1 MKMLLQTCCAP
12 CLSGSR
18 ISFEDED
25 IDITAYWYDPNIQ
38 PFSEHQKRLHTLERY
53 LFLKP
58 MKYIIEPGYEQNSYM
73 VRQMEK
79 LAANGMVDDCD
90 IMSEKNRKVRCEMCY
105 DIRLGKTADFAKKNG
120 YDAISSTLLLS
131 KHQDHEAIRRSSKK
145 MADIHDVEFIYKDLR
160 KNWKDSIRISKELE
174 LYRQPY
180 CGCIFS
186 EHERYASK

>member
-1 MKMLLQTCCAP
+1 
-12 CLSGSR
+12 
-18 ISFEDED
+18 
-25 IDITAYWYDPNIQ
+25 
-38 PFSEHQKRLHTLERY
+38 
-53 LFLKP
+53 
-58 MKYIIEPGYEQNSYM
+58 
-73 VRQMEK
+73 MEN
-79 LAANGMVDDCD
+79 LASKGMIVDDD
-90 IMSEKNRKVRCEMCY
+90 IMSEKDRKVRCEMCY
-105 DIRLGKTADFAKKNG
+105 DIRLGKTAEFAKNNG

-131 KHQDHEAIRRSSKK
+131 KHQDHEAIRRSCKK